1 MKQQEQIMSS
11 DIKPNFLLR
20 FLIPLESQ
28 KTFTAGHSYFIIFT
42 IFILASDNKLG
53 TTADLTKYIRDKPF
67 LTHTKV

>member
-1 MKQQEQIMSS
+1 M
-11 DIKPNFLLR
+11 
-20 FLIPLESQ
+20 ESQ